1 MPEHGDP
8 TAESL
13 DGFYWLVDFGIARD
27 FGIGS
32 NAMWTLGVRVADLR
46 SKLNTNAQTVGTTSG
61 SPIEHGV
68 VTAVQR
74 STFVGAGPRFG
85 VQGNTPLGGS
95 WSFDWLAGAA
105 VLFGERSGQVNST
118 TVTTL
123 GAGGTVTAALAA
135 NSSDSPAVFNAD
147 AEAGISYW
155 VNPNLKITAGY
166 RYDEYFKALKTF
178 SVTTTSLG
186 TNGVSITSSNIDRSY
201 SGPVVRLT
209 SKF

>member
-1 MPEHGDP
+1 MQKGPRPRVARLRIGGEPHNARTRRVGFDWQAQPLWHVNGQFRYGTVSKSKP
-8 TAESL
+8 TNSVFTSGSTVITTTGTQHLQE
-13 DGFYWLVDFGIARD
+13 DHWLVDFGIGRD

-123 GAGGTVTAALAA
+123 GAGAL
-135 NSSDSPAVFNAD
+135 
-147 AEAGISYW
+147 
-155 VNPNLKITAGY
+155 
-166 RYDEYFKALKTF
+166 
-178 SVTTTSLG
+178 
-186 TNGVSITSSNIDRSY
+186 
-201 SGPVVRLT
+201 
-209 SKF
+209 